1 MRLIYPPRIAHAQ
14 ERANSCYIYTMKI
27 FLISVVALLLI
38 GGLIMLF
45 LSFKTGTIETP
56 QYKVVKTIGDV
67 EIRQYPK
74 MIVAQTTLID
84 TSMEKSMN
92 SGFRTIAGY
101 IFGGNDSNQKIAM
114 TAPVVMKMG
123 DTSIMYFVM
132 PKQYKKDELPKPTS
146 SKVKIVEEGEKYLAV
161 VTYGGFSSA
170 EKMEVH
176 QKRLAEVLNQNQIK
190 TIGSYLYMG
199 YNAPWDIINRKNEV
213 AIEVLLD

>member
-1 MRLIYPPRIAHAQ
+1 MVNR
-14 ERANSCYIYTMKI
+14 CYICTMKI
-27 FLISVVALLLI
+27 FLISVVVLLLV
-38 GGLIMLF
+38 GGLLVLL
-45 LSFKTGTIETP
+45 LSSKTGNIETP
-56 QYKVVKTIGDV
+56 QYKVIKTIGDV

-74 MIVAQTTLID
+74 MIVAQTTLFD

-146 SKVKIVEEGEKYLAV
+146 SKVKILEEDEKYLAV
-161 VTYGGFSSA
+161 VSYSGFSSA
-170 EKMEVH
+170 EKIEIH
-176 QKRLAEVLNQNQIK
+176 RKQLETVLNQNKIK

-199 YNAPWDIINRKNEV
+199 YNAPWDIINRRNEV
-213 AIEVLLD
+213 AIEVLMN

>member
-1 MRLIYPPRIAHAQ
+1 MVNR
-14 ERANSCYIYTMKI
+14 CYICTMKI
-27 FLISVVALLLI
+27 FLISVVVVLLVGGLLVLLL
-38 GGLIMLF
+38 
-45 LSFKTGTIETP
+45 SSKTGNIETP
-56 QYKVVKTIGDV
+56 QYKVIKTIGDV

-74 MIVAQTTLID
+74 MIVAQTTLFD

-146 SKVKIVEEGEKYLAV
+146 SKVKILEEDEKYLAV
-161 VTYGGFSSA
+161 VSYSGFSSA
-170 EKMEVH
+170 EKIEIH
-176 QKRLAEVLNQNQIK
+176 RKQLETVLNKNKIK

-199 YNAPWDIINRKNEV
+199 YNAPWDIINRRNEV
-213 AIEVLLD
+213 AIEVLMN

>member
-1 MRLIYPPRIAHAQ
+1 
-14 ERANSCYIYTMKI
+14 MKI
-27 FLISVVALLLI
+27 FLISVVVVLLVGGLLVLLL
-38 GGLIMLF
+38 
-45 LSFKTGTIETP
+45 SSKTGNIETP
-56 QYKVVKTIGDV
+56 QYKVIKTIGDV

-74 MIVAQTTLID
+74 MIVAQTTLFD

-146 SKVKIVEEGEKYLAV
+146 SKVKILEEDEKYLAV
-161 VTYGGFSSA
+161 VSYSGFSSA
-170 EKMEVH
+170 EKIEIH
-176 QKRLAEVLNQNQIK
+176 RKQLETVLNKNKIK

-199 YNAPWDIINRKNEV
+199 YNAPWDIINRRNEV
-213 AIEVLLD
+213 AIEVLMN